1 MYFRILSIAW
11 GALMV
16 LEGPIFRLLARRW
29 ARLASGAAVSEKQPP
44 PPAAPPAHDE
54 MRSEIPPFWAWAG
67 GMAALILIAV
77 TWAMHAKS
85 DDRYSL
91 VATLVVTLSCV
102 KTSQVLFNYRRF
114 REFAVR
120 AAVRWPL
127 YLTVLDVLTAL
138 LGLGL
143 ILLGILVYS

>member
-16 LEGPIFRLLARRW
+16 LEGPIFRFLARRW
-29 ARLASGAAVSEKQPP
+29 ARQPSG
-44 PPAAPPAHDE
+44 HDE
-54 MRSEIPPFWAWAG
+54 MRSEVPPFWAWAG
-67 GMAALILIAV
+67 GMSALVLIAV
-77 TWAMHAKS
+77 TWAMYAKS
-85 DDRYSL
+85 NDRYSL
-91 VATLVVTLSCV
+91 AATIVVTLSCI

-120 AAVRWPL
+120 EAVRRPL

-138 LGLGL
+138 LGIAL
-143 ILLGILVYS
+143 ILLGIFIYS